1 MTQQHPQWTRAV
13 LHWSL
18 PLALFSTLLLG
29 CSNESDEQQGQG
41 MPPAPVTLAAVE
53 QTQATHFGEY
63 SGRVRGARE
72 VEVRARVSG
81 ILETRHYEEGR
92 LVEKGETL
100 FQIEAGPYETAQ
112 RTARA
117 ELADARARKAQA
129 DREWERVSGLHERNA
144 VSERERDQAQAE
156 REAAHA
162 RVEAAES
169 MLKDAER
176 NLRYTRVEA
185 PISGIAGIESVS
197 EGNLI
202 EAGTLLTHLIQ
213 HDPVRVHF
221 SLPENDAAVQ
231 GLIRTAQQTGNDNAQ
246 QEVKLHFRNGSEYPH
261 PGIINFAD
269 RGIDPTTG
277 SVEMRAEFA
286 NPDGQLIP
294 GQFVRVRLALTE
306 FDSIVLIDP
315 TAISE
320 GPQGPQVFTVSNDT
334 AHARP
339 VELGPMIDG
348 QQAILSGL
356 DHGDQLVINGHV
368 ALGDGAAVAVQ
379 TPTDVEG

>member
-1 MTQQHPQWTRAV
+1 MTQQHPQWIR
-13 LHWSL
+13 WSL
-18 PLALFSTLLLG
+18 PLAVFSALVLG
-29 CSNESDEQQGQG
+29 CSNEPNGQQAQG
-41 MPPAPVTLAAVE
+41 RPPAPVTLTQVE
-53 QTQATHFGEY
+53 PTQAVHFGEY

-81 ILETRHYEEGR
+81 ILEARQYSEGQ
-92 LVEKGETL
+92 LVAQGETL

-117 ELADARARKAQA
+117 ELADARARRAQA

-144 VSERERDQAQAE
+144 VSARERDQAQAE

-169 MLKDAER
+169 LLKDAER

-213 HDPVRVHF
+213 HDPVRIHF
-221 SLPENDAAVQ
+221 SLPENDAAIQ
-231 GLIRTAQQTGNDNAQ
+231 GLVRNARQSGDISTQQRVT
-246 QEVKLHFRNGSEYPH
+246 LHFRDGSEYPH
-261 PGIINFAD
+261 AGTINFAD
-269 RGIDPTTG
+269 RRIDPNTG
-277 SVEMRAEFA
+277 SVQMRAEFA

-306 FDSIVLIDP
+306 FDSVVLIDP

-339 VELGPMIDG
+339 VELGPMIGG
-348 QQAILSGL
+348 QQAIISGL

-368 ALGDGAAVAVQ
+368 ALGDGAAVAVHS
-379 TPTDVEG
+379 PSDREG